1 MTLEY
6 ALSLLGDY
14 LKTKRED
21 VWGMLA
27 LRSNGNLI
35 GWIYAQKG
43 GSDLFSHIVF
53 SGTEKERVTSK
64 QMQEILYNTQE
75 ILFDTIR
82 DDLVPHCNNL
92 DNPF

>member
-6 ALSLLGDY
+6 ALGLLGDY
-14 LKTKRED
+14 LKTQRED

-27 LRSNGNLI
+27 LKSNGNLI

-43 GSDLFSHIVF
+43 RLSLFSHIVF
-53 SGTEKERVTSK
+53 SDAEKERVTSN

-75 ILFDTIR
+75 ILFDTIK
-82 DDLVPHCNNL
+82 DDLVPHCANL
-92 DNPF
+92 DNQF